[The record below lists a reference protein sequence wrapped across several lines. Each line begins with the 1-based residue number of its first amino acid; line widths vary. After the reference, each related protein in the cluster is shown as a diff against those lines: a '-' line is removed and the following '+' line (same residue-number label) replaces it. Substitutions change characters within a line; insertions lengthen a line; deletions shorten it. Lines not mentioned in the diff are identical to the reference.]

1 MTLTLERLEEL
12 TTHAGAVI
20 GPDGVEIGGI
30 GHIYLDADTSS
41 PEWLTVRTGRYGSK
55 ESFVPLRGATST
67 GNDISVCFD
76 KWMVADAPRVD
87 AGGSLSAD
95 DEGELYAHYG
105 LTEDYEAG
113 FDDDDQAGSLPE
125 GERASAD
132 PDSAAR
138 AASGKVAR
146 LRLRCYSGPLESGLP
161 VLDHGANVTMPAP
174 GAGSDGSGTAVES
187 RLPAAGPPMPDQQ
200 RRVAHVR
207 GVRQQQMPA
216 RADGIRAATVS
227 PARRNGGSGLLH
239 RLRSERSVLAVLGR
253 THVSAAALPGRAALP
268 HRSHSTPGITLLGG
282 LMTTEQPQGRPP
294 ASETLRNPPVTP
306 KHDPAPTSTA
316 SDPQTTSPV
325 PSRRTSGSGAAWL
338 ALIIG
343 AVVLVF
349 MLIFIL
355 QNNAPAQFTLLAWSF
370 STPMGVAMLFAA
382 LAGALVAVMVGTVRM
397 VVLRRNVRQL
407 ERERAARS

>member
-1 MTLTLERLEEL
+1 
-12 TTHAGAVI
+12 
-20 GPDGVEIGGI
+20 
-30 GHIYLDADTSS
+30 
-41 PEWLTVRTGRYGSK
+41 
-55 ESFVPLRGATST
+55 
-67 GNDISVCFD
+67 
-76 KWMVADAPRVD
+76 
-87 AGGSLSAD
+87 
-95 DEGELYAHYG
+95 
-105 LTEDYEAG
+105 
-113 FDDDDQAGSLPE
+113 
-125 GERASAD
+125 
-132 PDSAAR
+132 
-138 AASGKVAR
+138 
-146 LRLRCYSGPLESGLP
+146 
-161 VLDHGANVTMPAP
+161 
-174 GAGSDGSGTAVES
+174 
-187 RLPAAGPPMPDQQ
+187 
-200 RRVAHVR
+200 
-207 GVRQQQMPA
+207 
-216 RADGIRAATVS
+216 
-227 PARRNGGSGLLH
+227 
-239 RLRSERSVLAVLGR
+239 
-253 THVSAAALPGRAALP
+253 
-268 HRSHSTPGITLLGG
+268 
-282 LMTTEQPQGRPP
+282 MTTEQPQGRPP